1 MAVKI
6 RLSRH
11 GRKKNPFYHII
22 VADSRSKRDG
32 KYIEKIGTYNPN
44 LNPAVIDFNEDK
56 ALEWLLNGAQPTE
69 TVKAMLSYRGVMY
82 RKHLQI
88 GVLKGAIKQEDAD
101 KKYEAW
107 RKEKDAKIT
116 GKETSLAKS
125 KADAEKKA
133 MDAET
138 KIKEARTAKI
148 QEKQVAADAA
158 AAAASQPEAEATEEE
173 ATDAPAV
180 EVSAEAVVETPAAEA
195 PVVEETPVA
204 ETPVTEEVKEEP
216 KAEAAAPTEEKAE
229 ETKE

>member
-11 GRKKNPFYHII
+11 GRRKNPFYHII
-22 VADSRSKRDG
+22 VADARSPRDG

-44 LNPAVIDFNEDK
+44 LNPAKIDFDEDK

-107 RKEKDAKIT
+107 RAEKDAKIT
-116 GKETSLAKS
+116 GKVTSIAKS
-125 KADAEKKA
+125 KADAKKKA

-138 KIKEARTAKI
+138 KIKEARTEALKAR
-148 QEKQVAADAA
+148 QVEADTAA
-158 AAAASQPEAEATEEE
+158 AAAEQAEVETEEVTE
-173 ATDAPAV
+173 ETPAV
-180 EVSAEAVVETPAAEA
+180 EVAATEEA
-195 PVVEETPVA
+195 PVVA
-204 ETPVTEEVKEEP
+204 ETKEEAPAVEEP
-216 KAEAAAPTEEKAE
+216 KAETKEEKAE
-229 ETKE
+229 DKK